1 MIDIKTVKAS
11 NGVFDIPIENG
22 DLAGVEGFDTAIW
35 VSLFTDARAPES
47 IVKKPE
53 DRRGWLGNLASP
65 VEGRD
70 LGGLL
75 WLTDQRRLNQDALNE
90 VVDYARQSLN
100 WFVEDSIAKSIEVS
114 GEIIPLQGIRLTI
127 IIETPDGNTVTHYVP
142 LWEVT
147 GNAN

>member
-1 MIDIKTVKAS
+1 MIDIKIEQNENK
-11 NGVFDIPIENG
+11 VFDVSIENG
-22 DLAGVEGFDTAIW
+22 DLAGVDGFDSAIW

-47 IVKKPE
+47 IVRKPE
-53 DRRGWLGNLASP
+53 DRRGWIGNLASP
-65 VEGRD
+65 VENRD

-75 WLTDQRRLNQDALNE
+75 WLTDQRRLNQDTLNE

-100 WFVEDSIAKSIEVS
+100 WFVEDSIAKSITVS
-114 GEIIPLQGIRLTI
+114 GEIIPLQGIRLAI
-127 IIETPDGNTVTHYVP
+127 IIKTPDGNTVTHYVP